1 MAPLTATT
9 GMGVEGERNIWGS
22 TGCRG
27 EHEDSGAGAEGVGV
41 GAGPAILHPTPRKSH
56 GPLLWASVAK
66 PKPRI
71 IDTAFVYLL
80 QITDIITHVQGRWR
94 PSYWFYIRDETQL
107 IKRHTVT
114 RDNTIFCF

>member
-9 GMGVEGERNIWGS
+9 RRGVEGERETSGGS

-56 GPLLWASVAK
+56 GPLVWASVATSK
-66 PKPRI
+66 PHI
-71 IDTAFVYLL
+71 IDSAFVYRS
-80 QITDIITHVQGRWR
+80 QITDIITHVQVDGGLHIGFI
-94 PSYWFYIRDETQL
+94 SAMEL
-107 IKRHTVT
+107 S
-114 RDNTIFCF
+114 